1 MRELSGALSERAVK
15 ALRGPVATCVERGD
29 LRRIGSYLAGIEHT
43 ASRLGLLLAGDVR
56 VAERG
61 LADKPIVDVKARTR
75 ARELL
80 LFLLSEDYFV
90 LRESLELALT
100 QP

>member
-1 MRELSGALSERAVK
+1 
-15 ALRGPVATCVERGD
+15 VERGD
-29 LRRIGSYLAGIEHT
+29 LRRIGAYLAGIEHT

-56 VAERG
+56 VAEKG
-61 LADKPIVDVKARTR
+61 LAERPIVDVKPRLR

-90 LRESLELALT
+90 LRDQLELAVT
-100 QP
+100 AQ